1 MSAQESPRGEE
12 QLGFAEVAVHLPVA
26 GTYHYS
32 IPERLRDQVGLGTHV
47 QVRFGARKVTGV
59 VVALTTTAAIAR
71 TLPIEAVLDPD
82 APTQP
87 ELVALAMWLAE
98 YYEAPPGEAL
108 RCVMPAG
115 ATSDAAVPVVATPAG
130 HVALAQAALPPRQRD
145 VLAQLCRGPVAVRA
159 MSATDRKALTVLR
172 ERGWVA
178 DVDVTLQAR
187 TKARTERVARL
198 NVDTQAG
205 LADAVARAPA
215 KAKLVA
221 LLAAGPRSVTA
232 LRADGASAA
241 AMRELAKAGVI
252 VVEKKPLALQALAAG
267 GFEADAAPPLLTDEQ
282 QLAVAKIVAATRT
295 GFASFLLFG
304 ITGSG
309 KTEVYLHVIHDVL
322 ADGKTAIVLVPEISL
337 TPQLAARFRA
347 RFGDLVA
354 VLHSGLSARDRHDEW
369 QRLRRGQARIAVGA
383 RSAVF
388 APLSNVGV
396 IIVDEEHDGSFKQEE
411 GVRYHARDVAV
422 VRAQRAKAACVL
434 GSATPS
440 LESYWQTERGAY
452 QLLTLTKRPTAQP
465 LPSVEVVDLLVHRP
479 DGEAMLSEL
488 LRTAVAECLAAGDQ
502 CVLFL
507 NRRGFATFVMCRVC
521 GFSFRCA
528 HCSVSMTYHRERDQ
542 LMCHYCGA
550 AQRVPSQCPSCKH
563 VDGIER
569 RGLGTERVADAVMT
583 QFPGARV
590 ARLDRDTATGRNLEE
605 ILRAVHERKV
615 DILVGTQMV
624 SKGHDFPGVTLVG
637 VLCADTGLT
646 LPDFRAAERTYQLL
660 SQVAGRAG
668 RGQRPGKVVIQ
679 TYRAKALA
687 ITAAMNHDYVGF
699 YTGEM
704 AARADLGY
712 PPHGRLIAVRLDGAD
727 ATLVVETAHRLAQ
740 LADVVGKRIGG
751 VEVAGPV
758 AAPLE
763 KLRGR
768 VRWQI
773 WLRGARRQDVRQV
786 ARSILAADVPSAVRV
801 SLDVDPVST
810 M

>member
-1 MSAQESPRGEE
+1 MSAQDPPPDEA

-32 IPERLRDQVGLGTHV
+32 IPDRLRDQVVLGAHV
-47 QVRFGARKVTGV
+47 QVRFGARKVSGV
-59 VVALTTTAAIAR
+59 VVALSAAAATAK
-71 TLPIEAVLDPD
+71 TLPLEAVLDPD

-87 ELVALAMWLAE
+87 DLVALAMWLAE

-115 ATSDAAVPVVATPAG
+115 ATSDAAVPVIATPAG
-130 HVALAQAALPPRQRD
+130 HAAFTQAALPPRQRD
-145 VLAQLCRGPVAVRA
+145 LLAKLCQGPVALRA
-159 MSATDRKALTVLR
+159 LSATDRKALVTLR

-178 DVDVTLQAR
+178 DVEVMLQAR

-198 NVDTQAG
+198 NAESQAA
-205 LADAVARAPA
+205 ADAVVRAPA
-215 KAKLVA
+215 KAKIVA
-221 LLAAGPRSVTA
+221 LLHAGPRSIA
-232 LRADGASAA
+232 ELRAEGASAA
-241 AMRELAKAGVI
+241 ALRELEKAGVI
-252 VVEKKPLALQALAAG
+252 VVDKKPMALHALAG
-267 GFEADAAPPLLTDEQ
+267 GGMHADAAPPQLTDEQ
-282 QLAVAKIVAATRT
+282 QAAVAKIVTATRT

-422 VRAQRAKAACVL
+422 VRAQRAKAVCVL

-440 LESYWQTERGAY
+440 LETYWQTERGAY
-452 QLLTLTKRPTAQP
+452 QLLALTKRPTAQP
-465 LPSVEVVDLLVHRP
+465 LPTVEVVDLLVHRP

-488 LRTAVAECLAAGDQ
+488 LRTAVAECLATGDQ

-507 NRRGFATFVMCRVC
+507 NRRGFATFVMCKVC
-521 GFSFRCA
+521 GFSFRCN

-569 RGLGTERVADAVMT
+569 RGLGTERVADAVMK

-590 ARLDRDTATGRNLEE
+590 ARLDRDTATGRKLEE
-605 ILRAVHERKV
+605 ILRSVHDRKV

-668 RGQRPGKVVIQ
+668 RGERPGKVLIQ

-687 ITAAMNHDYVGF
+687 ITAAMNHDYLGF

-712 PPHGRLIAVRLDGAD
+712 PPHGRLIAVRLDSAD
-727 ATLVVETAHRLAQ
+727 ANLVVETAHRLAQ

-773 WLRGARRQDVRQV
+773 WLRGPRRQDVRQV
-786 ARSILAADVPSAVRV
+786 ARSIMTADVPSAVRV

>member
-1 MSAQESPRGEE
+1 MSA
-12 QLGFAEVAVHLPVA
+12 LGQAFAEVAVNLPVA
-26 GTYHYS
+26 GTYHYA
-32 IPERLRDQVGLGTHV
+32 IPSRLQAQVAVGTHV
-47 QVRFGARKVTGV
+47 QVRFGARRVTGV
-59 VVALTTTAAIAR
+59 VVALSDTAATEK
-71 TLPIEAVLDPD
+71 TLPLEAVLDPD

-115 ATSDAAVPVVATPAG
+115 ATSDAAVPVIATDAG
-130 HVALAQAALPPRQRD
+130 RAAFDHAALPPHQRD
-145 VLAQLCRGPVAVRA
+145 VLAQLCAGPVAVRSL
-159 MSATDRKALTVLR
+159 SATDRKALVALR
-172 ERGWVA
+172 DRGWVA

-187 TKARTERVARL
+187 TKARMERVARL
-198 NVDTQAG
+198 HP
-205 LADAVARAPA
+205 DAAATAAASVGRAPA

-221 LLAAGPRSVTA
+221 LLQAGPQPVAALRDAGASTTALRELEKAGIVIVEKLPMALHALASESYQPAAGPPV
-232 LRADGASAA
+232 
-241 AMRELAKAGVI
+241 
-252 VVEKKPLALQALAAG
+252 
-267 GFEADAAPPLLTDEQ
+267 LTDEQ
-282 QLAVAKIVAATRT
+282 QAAVASVVAATRT
-295 GFASFLLFG
+295 GFAGFLLFG

-309 KTEVYLHVIHDVL
+309 KTEVYLHIIHDVL

-337 TPQLAARFRA
+337 TPQLAARFRD
-347 RFGDLVA
+347 RFGDRVA

-369 QRLRRGQARIAVGA
+369 QRLQRGQAQIAVGA

-388 APLSNVGV
+388 APLRNLGV

-411 GVRYHARDVAV
+411 GVKYHARDVAL
-422 VRAQRAKAACVL
+422 VRAQRAGAACVL

-452 QLLTLTKRPTAQP
+452 QRLELTKRPTAQA
-465 LPSVEVVDLLVHRP
+465 LPAVEIVDLTVHRP
-479 DGEAMLSEL
+479 DGEAMLSAK
-488 LRTAVAECLAAGDQ
+488 LRTAVEECMAAGDQ

-507 NRRGFATFVMCRVC
+507 NRRGFATFVLCKAC
-521 GFSFRCA
+521 GYSFRCA
-528 HCSVSMTYHRERDQ
+528 HCSVSMTYHRDRDQ

-550 AQRVPSQCPSCKH
+550 AQRVPNQCPSCKQP
-563 VDGIER
+563 DAIER

-583 QFPGARV
+583 QFPNARV
-590 ARLDRDTATGRNLEE
+590 ARLDRDTATGRKLEE
-605 ILRAVHERKV
+605 ILRAMHERTI

-624 SKGHDFPGVTLVG
+624 SKGHDFAGVTLVG

-668 RGQRPGKVVIQ
+668 RGERPGKVLIQ

-687 ITAAMNHDYVGF
+687 ITAATNHDYLGF
-699 YTGEM
+699 YQGEV

-712 PPHGRLIAVRLDGAD
+712 PPHGRLIAIRLDGAD
-727 ATLVVETAHRLAQ
+727 PNQVIDTAQRLAL
-740 LADVVGKRIGG
+740 LAQAVGKRIGG
-751 VEVAGPV
+751 VDVAGPV

-773 WLRGARRQDVRQV
+773 WLRGPRRQDVRQV
-786 ARSILAADVPSAVRV
+786 ARSVLTADIPSAVRV